1 MNLLDETINIHC
13 VYALLCTPQ
22 SHLLSMY
29 EKFEYCTDSC
39 IRLSWTSAAIYHEW
53 LERCI
58 VAWVDAGD
66 VFIVSA
72 QFRGAPLAW
81 YRNSR
86 NRLCIYT
93 PTLRRTPISLT
104 PSTVLRSSTYV
115 DLRSRLEIYKTIWLN
130 FQKICKILKKISDFR
145 KNLHFFTQKSANFAK
160 FCKILRFF
168 AKFCNFF
175 KKSAR

>member
-72 QFRGAPLAW
+72 QFRGAPVAW

-93 PTLRRTPISLT
+93 PTVRRTPISLT
-104 PSTVLRSSTYV
+104 PSTILRSSTYV
-115 DLRSRLEIYKTIWLN
+115 DLRSRLMGSSFMRTTRSTSSSNLN
-130 FQKICKILKKISDFR
+130 SGQRWKISR
-145 KNLHFFTQKSANFAK
+145 QVGN
-160 FCKILRFF
+160 
-168 AKFCNFF
+168 
-175 KKSAR
+175 

>member
-72 QFRGAPLAW
+72 QFRGAPVAW

-93 PTLRRTPISLT
+93 PTLGRTPISLT

-115 DLRSRLEIYKTIWLN
+115 DLRSRLMGSSFMRTTRSTSSSNLN
-130 FQKICKILKKISDFR
+130 SGQTYKISR
-145 KNLHFFTQKSANFAK
+145 QVGN
-160 FCKILRFF
+160 
-168 AKFCNFF
+168 
-175 KKSAR
+175 